1 MVTGLRLF
9 FTNDTSIND
18 NSKWEKLSQI
28 RASDPVAGLTVS
40 ENEVFSHGQHY
51 MRLTFN
57 LVVATGVRLELFRTN
72 AGNGNVVL
80 TELMVLGYRVQCS

>member
-28 RASDPVAGLTVS
+28 RTLDPVAGLTVS

-57 LVVATGVRLELFRTN
+57 PVVATGVRLELFRTN

-80 TELMVLGYRVQCS
+80 TELMVLSYRVQCS